1 LTGFR
6 PAALAN
12 CHTITEPK
20 GKPAM
25 LGARVLRSA
34 LTAFSIT
41 FGSLGVFFVY
51 LSFLQPSF
59 AMHAVLCLGAA
70 MGILRSAPQ
79 E

>member
-1 LTGFR
+1 
-6 PAALAN
+6 
-12 CHTITEPK
+12 
-20 GKPAM
+20 M
-25 LGARVLRSA
+25 LGSRVLRSA
-34 LTAFSIT
+34 LTAFSMT

-79 E
+79 K